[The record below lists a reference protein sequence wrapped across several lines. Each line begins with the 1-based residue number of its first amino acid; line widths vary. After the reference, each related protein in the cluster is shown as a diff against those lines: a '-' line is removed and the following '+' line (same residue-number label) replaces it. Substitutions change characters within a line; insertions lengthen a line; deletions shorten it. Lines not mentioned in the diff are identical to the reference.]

1 MSARHT
7 APGAGARNG
16 TASTHTRSP
25 GPATGRSGTAF
36 FAWLGAGFVVRLLVV
51 VLRLAVRR
59 RRPGMDLPL
68 VPGTVS
74 GGTDGTSDGIAG

>member
-1 MSARHT
+1 VR
-7 APGAGARNG
+7 
-16 TASTHTRSP
+16 
-25 GPATGRSGTAF
+25 
-36 FAWLGAGFVVRLLVV
+36 LGAGFVVRRLLVV

-74 GGTDGTSDGIAG
+74 GGTDGTSDGIAA

>member
-1 MSARHT
+1 VGFAAR
-7 APGAGARNG
+7 RD
-16 TASTHTRSP
+16 
-25 GPATGRSGTAF
+25 
-36 FAWLGAGFVVRLLVV
+36 GFLLVV
-51 VLRLAVRR
+51 VLRLVL

>member
-1 MSARHT
+1 VR
-7 APGAGARNG
+7 
-16 TASTHTRSP
+16 
-25 GPATGRSGTAF
+25 
-36 FAWLGAGFVVRLLVV
+36 LGAGFVVRRVVLV

-59 RRPGMDLPL
+59 RRPGMHLPF